1 MKTRLP
7 KLCRN
12 KTRDAAFV
20 YRNGKK
26 IYLGRWNAP
35 ETIAAYRRYIAELTS
50 EPTRVVGKRDEIN
63 AVATLAELAAAFL
76 TDRAEYYVK
85 NGKQTGQ
92 LDRFRA
98 ALEFPL
104 RYFPATPVDDFGPKK
119 LLFCRDEMEKS
130 GRFARSYVNTLVN
143 CFRSVVKWGV
153 GRELVKSETLVA
165 LQAVPAL
172 KRGKSTARE
181 VEPVESVPGADVDA
195 TLPFLP
201 GQVAAM
207 VRVQRLTGM
216 RPGEVCAMRF
226 GDVDRSG
233 AVWIYVLRS
242 DKTDWRRAVRAKKR
256 VPLGPQVQ
264 AILAPYLAEKSGDRD
279 AFLFSPQDAARD
291 RAFERRRNR
300 KTPLT
305 PSQRKRDAEPKTRR
319 YAESYSSELYGKIV
333 KKAAE
338 RAGVERW
345 TPNRLRHLYA
355 TEVRAKFGLEAA
367 QIMLGHARADVT
379 QIYAERDFQKAAQ
392 IAAEIG

>member
-20 YRNGKK
+20 YRDGKK

-50 EPTRVVGKRDEIN
+50 EPTRVVGKRDETN

-130 GRFARSYVNTLVN
+130 GRFARSYINTLIN
-143 CFRSVVKWGV
+143 CVRTVFRWGV
-153 GRELVKSETLVA
+153 GLELVRPETLVG
-165 LQAVPAL
+165 LQAVPPL
-172 KRGKSTARE
+172 KRDKSTARE
-181 VEPVESVPGADVDA
+181 VAPVEPVPGPVVDA

-201 GQVAAM
+201 DRVAAM
-207 VRVQRLTGM
+207 VRLQRLTGM
-216 RPGEVCAMRF
+216 RPGEVCAMRA

-233 AVWIYVLRS
+233 AVWIYTLRT
-242 DKTDWRRAVRAKKR
+242 DKTAHRRAASAKKR
-256 VPLGPQVQ
+256 VPLGRRAQ
-264 AILAPYLAEKSGDRD
+264 AILTPYLVEKADAPD
-279 AFLFSPQDAARD
+279 AFLFSPRDAARD
-291 RAFERRRNR
+291 RAFERRQRR
-300 KTPLT
+300 QTPLT
-305 PSQRKRDAEPKTRR
+305 PSQAARDAAPKTRR
-319 YAESYSSELYGKIV
+319 YNDFYAENLYCKIIA
-333 KKAAE
+333 KGAE

-345 TPNRLRHLYA
+345 APNRLRHLYA